1 MMALK
6 EKQCIENRKQSYLL
20 RNLKRNESKRQ
31 LFTTQYINRTKR
43 NVMMITKSSS
53 KSLS

>member
-20 RNLKRNESKRQ
+20 RNLKRNESQRQ
-31 LFTTQYINRTKR
+31 HINRTKR